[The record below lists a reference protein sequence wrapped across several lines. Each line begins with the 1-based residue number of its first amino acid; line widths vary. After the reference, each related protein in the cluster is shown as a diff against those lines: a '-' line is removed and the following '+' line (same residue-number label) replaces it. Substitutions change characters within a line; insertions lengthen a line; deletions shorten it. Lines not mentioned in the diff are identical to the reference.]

1 MTSLDIGGHRHRER
15 KVDEFDESRRQQ
27 SADTDHN
34 GRSFAPPPSSTTT
47 TSSSSSSSSSKKET
61 NRVIVA
67 GETRRSPPSR
77 RVCRGG
83 RTVAAIGVLVLAA
96 AVAVAFVAAAS
107 NVVGFA
113 PPSRLRAAPM
123 PKSTSTSRHGAG
135 RGGDAGDDVNV
146 ATAAA
151 AVAAAAAHRDRR
163 PRQPP
168 PPQEGGRGGRSYPK
182 TRSNSRPPSP
192 SSKKDRFDA
201 ARAFNARLTTCDD
214 AAGLLSAFVER
225 TSSSPSDNDDVIARS
240 AATHL
245 AGAGRVNSVNF
256 STCLHRLAKIAS
268 ANNNGGNSGDDD
280 PEKRRARALSDPRFA
295 LLVCSMAEMACGVD
309 PNTSVR
315 AGNDILAS
323 WTKDVDGTLGGG
335 SSAALIEDEMEE
347 ADDVLDA
354 IANGGGGVA
363 NARGGRRR
371 LSPSSSASSSSSL
384 SSSRASLAR
393 EAMARLSPSPS
404 SSSPPGGGLG
414 PFAFSSRECSNV
426 CWALAKLR
434 LAPPGNGEG
443 GDALPVGKVTTET
456 SEGGKEEEEEGAG
469 RRARMFVSVEEMSL
483 DVLRSSMSVR
493 MKLYDEARNRG
504 GVGGGG
510 GTAGPS
516 WIPELS
522 RLAGRVF
529 DLIAVRVI
537 DDYASRSS
545 SPRSEFNPQE
555 MASILWA
562 FAKVRRGDDGLF
574 DTVASA
580 LMRQTNDGVAGV
592 VGVGGGKNGAGGG
605 GAVAGPKPQ
614 ELSNTIWAFATAG
627 IRGSTQVELVKF
639 IADALDAGDG
649 QFFGHQ
655 FKPQERSN
663 TAWALATLH
672 SKRCGSSA
680 DGSDTTA
687 MRAVEDDGIVRNMRW
702 VAKSLPE
709 HVGFF
714 KPQELSNSVWA
725 FSTVGFGYDESCGT
739 NSHNDY
745 DHVATDDAAGD
756 KAIIFEALEVIAE
769 NALTRLDKFKAQG
782 E

>member
-1 MTSLDIGGHRHRER
+1 
-15 KVDEFDESRRQQ
+15 
-27 SADTDHN
+27 
-34 GRSFAPPPSSTTT
+34 
-47 TSSSSSSSSSKKET
+47 
-61 NRVIVA
+61 
-67 GETRRSPPSR
+67 
-77 RVCRGG
+77 
-83 RTVAAIGVLVLAA
+83 
-96 AVAVAFVAAAS
+96 
-107 NVVGFA
+107 
-113 PPSRLRAAPM
+113 
-123 PKSTSTSRHGAG
+123 
-135 RGGDAGDDVNV
+135 
-146 ATAAA
+146 
-151 AVAAAAAHRDRR
+151 
-163 PRQPP
+163 
-168 PPQEGGRGGRSYPK
+168 
-182 TRSNSRPPSP
+182 
-192 SSKKDRFDA
+192 
-201 ARAFNARLTTCDD
+201 
-214 AAGLLSAFVER
+214 
-225 TSSSPSDNDDVIARS
+225 
-240 AATHL
+240 
-245 AGAGRVNSVNF
+245 
-256 STCLHRLAKIAS
+256 
-268 ANNNGGNSGDDD
+268 
-280 PEKRRARALSDPRFA
+280 
-295 LLVCSMAEMACGVD
+295 
-309 PNTSVR
+309 
-315 AGNDILAS
+315 
-323 WTKDVDGTLGGG
+323 
-335 SSAALIEDEMEE
+335 
-347 ADDVLDA
+347 
-354 IANGGGGVA
+354 
-363 NARGGRRR
+363 
-371 LSPSSSASSSSSL
+371 
-384 SSSRASLAR
+384 
-393 EAMARLSPSPS
+393 MARLSSSPS

-456 SEGGKEEEEEGAG
+456 SEGGNEEEEEGAG
-469 RRARMFVSVEEMSL
+469 RRARTFVSVEEMSL

-493 MKLYDEARNRG
+493 MKLYEEARNRG
-504 GVGGGG
+504 GGGGGG

-545 SPRSEFNPQE
+545 SPRAEFNPQE

-562 FAKVRRGDDGLF
+562 YAKVRRGDDGLF

-580 LMRQTNDGVAGV
+580 LMRQTNAGVAGV
-592 VGVGGGKNGAGGG
+592 VGGGGGRNGPGGG

-614 ELSNTIWAFATAG
+614 ELSNTIWAYATAG